1 MGLVHDDLLAVAARR
16 GRAWCVAAAVVLAA
30 GPAIVVAVLAGP
42 VAGGAVAA
50 LFAVL
55 FAGWLL
61 TGAPGAVRQ
70 PWPSDETRPA
80 DLVVHNVAEGI
91 AIANG
96 ERAPAS
102 FQAASPAPNVA
113 AFEIVE
119 GDALVVTDGAVA
131 SLTRD
136 QLEAVCAAQLA
147 IAHDPTCRRLEG
159 AAAALLLLRVVGIV
173 AFTPVVVLTSTVPAA
188 GWPFM
193 VVVTAAEI
201 AGWLV
206 GGRLRWWA
214 RIAGDGVAVR
224 TTRHP
229 EPLATGLRVLARWN
243 GPQVRIRWMALLAGT
258 GTTRWAVPVGVPFT
272 SETRVNGRLVDR
284 RSRELVED
292 AKLLVRAGLVRRVCL
307 QGEPATLSA
316 WKHAAAAVR
325 SAGRAAAVGGVATIE
340 GEQVG
345 LDGTQ

>member
-1 MGLVHDDLLAVAARR
+1 MHDDLLAVAARR
-16 GRAWCVAAAVVLAA
+16 GRVWCVVAAAVLGA
-30 GPAIVVAVLAGP
+30 GPAIVVAVLAGS
-42 VAGGAVAA
+42 VAGGATGG
-50 LFAVL
+50 L
-55 FAGWLL
+55 FAGMFAAWLL
-61 TGAPGAVRQ
+61 GGAPGAVRP

-80 DLVVHNVAEGI
+80 ELVVQNVAEGI

-96 ERAPAS
+96 ELAPAVLQVVS
-102 FQAASPAPNVA
+102 AAPNVA
-113 AFEIVE
+113 AFEVVE
-119 GDALVVTDGAVA
+119 GDVLVVTDGAVA

-147 IAHDPTCRRLEG
+147 IAHDATCRRLEG

-193 VVVTAAEI
+193 VVVGFAEV

-243 GPQVRIRWMALLAGT
+243 GPQVRIRWAALLAGT

-272 SETRVNGRLVDR
+272 SETRINGRLVDR

-307 QGEPATLSA
+307 QGERASLSA

-325 SAGRAAAVGGVATIE
+325 SAGRAAATGGAATIE

-345 LDGTQ
+345 LDGTR